1 MSTDNDDKSYE
12 NFRKV
17 QEEIMK
23 NATETIRVKV
33 PQKEYYQKK
42 SFTEKILRLSVVIL
56 AVIITSPILVLNAI
70 MNKIE
75 SVFFRIF

>member
-1 MSTDNDDKSYE
+1 MLADNDDKSYE
-12 NFRKV
+12 NFRKI

-23 NATETIRVKV
+23 NATETIHVKV

-42 SFTEKILRLSVVIL
+42 SFTEKILKLSVVIL
-56 AVIITSPILVLNAI
+56 AVIIGSPILVFNAI

-75 SVFFRIF
+75 SFF

>member
-1 MSTDNDDKSYE
+1 MCADNDDKGYE

-23 NATETIRVKV
+23 NATETIHVKV

-42 SFTEKILRLSVVIL
+42 SFTEKILKLSVVII
-56 AVIITSPILVLNAI
+56 AFPILVFNAI

-75 SVFFRIF
+75 SFF